1 VATMKNNIKNIQH
14 NLSNNICYLYEI
26 LRNDENPQCITL
38 EFEKDGTPVKVLKKK
53 LQDYFLNQTW
63 ETIDTSPLSHLDF
76 DENEARFRS
85 LSAFRRIFSVGIS
98 SKDNTVSIGYS
109 FLTSSKRAEEA
120 LQLLTDKKI
129 KEFELQY
136 PEVTEI
142 NTYLETDCLMVILAS
157 LETLL
162 HLKEQE

>member
-1 VATMKNNIKNIQH
+1 MKNNIKNIQH

-85 LSAFRRIFSVGIS
+85 LFAFRRISSVDLK
-98 SKDNTVSIGYS
+98 SKDYTVSIGYA
-109 FLTSSKRAEEA
+109 FLTSSKRAEDA
-120 LQLLTDKKI
+120 LQLLTDRKI
-129 KEFELQY
+129 EEFELLY
-136 PEVTEI
+136 PEITEI
-142 NTYLETDCLMVILAS
+142 STYLETDSLMVILAHLDS
-157 LETLL
+157 LI

>member
-1 VATMKNNIKNIQH
+1 MKNNIKNIQH

-38 EFEKDGTPVKVLKKK
+38 EFEKDGTPAKVLKKK

-85 LSAFRRIFSVGIS
+85 LFAFRRISSVTIA
-98 SKDNTVSIGYS
+98 SKTSTISIGYS
-109 FLTSSKRAEEA
+109 FLTSTKRAEDA

-129 KEFELQY
+129 EEFELLY
-136 PEVTEI
+136 PEITEI
-142 NTYLETDCLMVILAS
+142 STYLETDSLMVILAN

-162 HLKEQE
+162 HVKE